1 MERTLC
7 HNIDMEASVY
17 VFAVLSFLSGT
28 GTAAFYQADKKKAAT
43 AAKMLAALF
52 FCIAGVI
59 AFCAKVQDTDA
70 CAVLLAG
77 LFPAAAGDWFLAKK
91 ELVAGDEKRDYL
103 NFALGVI
110 SFAVAQTLFIAAF
123 MLATASGGNYS
134 FEFLPLAFLP
144 PLFALISMATK
155 QVKIEK
161 KRLPFVLI
169 YGLFLGMTLSAAA
182 SRLYNNPES
191 VSAIIGVVGAAAFV
205 LSDMSL
211 ACYYFACKIKDR
223 RFFNFPVMILYFGA
237 QVLYVITMITP

>member
-1 MERTLC
+1 
-7 HNIDMEASVY
+7 MEAAVY
-17 VFAVLSFLSGT
+17 VFSVLSFLSGL
-28 GTAAFYQADKKKAAT
+28 GTAIFYQIDRKKAAT
-43 AAKMLAALF
+43 AAKMIAAAL

-59 AFCAKVQDTDA
+59 GFCGRVQSTDA

-77 LFPAAAGDWFLAKK
+77 LFPATAGDWFLAKK

-123 MLATASGGNYS
+123 ILATASGGNYS

-182 SRLYNNPES
+182 SRLYGNPDS

-211 ACYYFACKIKDR
+211 ACYYFACKIPDR
-223 RFFNFPVMILYFGA
+223 RLFNFPVMILYFGA
-237 QVLYVITMITP
+237 QVLYVITMITV